1 MCWFC
6 LINRLIKVTKNLLV
20 EVDLLDHS
28 TAEVSAVASLLIGD
42 VFAATALLLWP
53 SHRAGDVVRQVSDIH
68 SEHLIELLAGV
79 LQVGMSLCH

>member
-28 TAEVSAVASLLIGD
+28 AAEESTVASLLIGD

-53 SHRAGDVVRQVSDIH
+53 SN
-68 SEHLIELLAGV
+68 
-79 LQVGMSLCH
+79 